1 MCFSV
6 LKKKSEGE
14 RILKAE
20 WCFVWKVRNCGPVKL
35 LERFPAGSVHT
46 LPWGIPCM
54 WWLSVRRTAW
64 NDLLVL
70 RGKACEGYKRPWKES
85 YRVIISNQSFQLE
98 VCPLLVL
105 PPLTSIK
112 HSRTVCSQM
121 PNSQAGQHLL
131 VRGDFPSTEF
141 SLECLRTLCFIIA
154 LWLKNRIECGVCWGR
169 RVLSVFWGEHVGFS
183 YLLMSLLRNVYL
195 YCPGNHW
202 AFLFSKNHLKLDV
215 TEF

>member
-1 MCFSV
+1 MFFC
-6 LKKKSEGE
+6 LKKEKWRGADSEGWVVLC
-14 RILKAE
+14 LKGQE
-20 WCFVWKVRNCGPVKL
+20 LWPC
-35 LERFPAGSVHT
+35 ETAGEVSSRVSSC
-46 LPWGIPCM
+46 LALGDPCM

-105 PPLTSIK
+105 PPVTSIK

-131 VRGDFPSTEF
+131 VRGDFPSTES

-169 RVLSVFWGEHVGFS
+169 RVLGVFWGRHVSFS